1 MAMKSKSSVYNK
13 ISHLLS
19 DEPSEWMT
27 DVKFR
32 EDNAE
37 MLYHS
42 QSIALKILRRL
53 RELGMTQ
60 NDLSEKIGVQRQQ
73 VNKWLKGNDNFTLDT
88 ICKLSKAVD
97 LQVAE
102 LFQPHSLKERGDG
115 VREKYSYSRLDTNG
129 EYQDLTARG
138 ETKVLSLNSLS
149 QIYLEN

>member
-1 MAMKSKSSVYNK
+1 MAMTNKSGVYNK
-13 ISHLLS
+13 ISHLVS
-19 DEPSEWMT
+19 EEPSEWMA

-97 LQVAE
+97 LQVSE
-102 LFQPHSLKERGDG
+102 LFQPHSVKEKGDG
-115 VREKYSYSRLDTNG
+115 VLEKYSYSRLDNNA
-129 EYQDLTARG
+129 EYQDMILRG
-138 ETKVLSLNSLS
+138 ETKVLPLNSFS